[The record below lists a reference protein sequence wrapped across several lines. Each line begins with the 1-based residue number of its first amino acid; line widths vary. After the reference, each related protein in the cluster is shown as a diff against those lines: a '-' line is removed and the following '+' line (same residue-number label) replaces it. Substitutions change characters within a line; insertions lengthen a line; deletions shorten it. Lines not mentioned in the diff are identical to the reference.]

1 MGYNNNG
8 SVQQVEHQPQ
18 IRAKYELQAKTK
30 HNLECEEMIMIPA
43 VIMAIESDDDR
54 AYMTDIYLKHHA
66 LMLKTAWTFTR
77 VKAEVEDIVSDSC
90 VSMIDNLQ
98 KLRTMEDHE
107 TRSYI
112 VNIVRNTA
120 INHWRKNRGKMR
132 GSSILITR

>member
-1 MGYNNNG
+1 
-8 SVQQVEHQPQ
+8 
-18 IRAKYELQAKTK
+18 
-30 HNLECEEMIMIPA
+30 MIMIPA

-120 INHWRKNRGKMR
+120 INHWRKKQREKTAFHR
-132 GSSILITR
+132 IIVFFYFSSACLSTRSQRSSLTKKPSRFSASRTGDTSFI